1 MFEVRCQPIAEP
13 LDDLCRSSRRPIAG
27 PSFGI
32 HGPLIGG
39 VDATGRVDAADVSLV
54 RQQTLRS
61 ATRSN
66 FREDV
71 NTSGRVDAADVSH
84 RPAAN
89 VDLLNGA
96 AGAATSEASGWAK

>member
-1 MFEVRCQPIAEP
+1 MIFAEVVGVRLLGRVSASM
-13 LDDLCRSSRRPIAG
+13 DL
-27 PSFGI
+27 
-32 HGPLIGG
+32 LIGG

-96 AGAATSEASGWAK
+96 AGAATSEASG